1 MEYGL
6 LGPFRVLDDLGAEL
20 QLSAPKVRTLLALL
34 LLNRGQPVSGDRIAD
49 TLWGDEAPRSA
60 PNLVHGYVRDLRRRF
75 GIQGISTVTGGYR
88 LDVPRGSVDAFRFE
102 DLVQARRYGEALA
115 LWRGAALLEWA
126 EQPWARAIAT
136 RLEEERLAALESRLT
151 QDIDA
156 GLASLV
162 VGEVGALV
170 EEHPLRERSR
180 VLLVKAL
187 YAAGRQAEALAA
199 YAQARRYLVDEVG
212 LEPGAELR
220 AVEAAV
226 LAQDST
232 LVPAPPR
239 PAAAPPLPVTPLVGR
254 ERELATLRRAL
265 TAARLV
271 TLAGPGGVGKTR
283 LAVELLAAPSSRAG
297 EVWFVEL
304 ANVSDEADVVTTVA
318 RALQLAESP
327 GHEIDLVCDYLSRR
341 RGLLVLDT
349 CEHLVE
355 GVAELAT
362 GLLARCP
369 DLQVL
374 TTTREPLRTPGEEIV
389 HLSGLDDA
397 AAGSMFVARARAVSP
412 MAALDDD
419 QVRGI
424 VRKLDGLP
432 LALELAAARVTSLSL
447 EQLAAGLGRPLDLLG
462 GTVRPR
468 DPRHLT
474 MRAVIGWSHDLLDV
488 SDREAFAALSVF
500 VGAFDREAACAVVG
514 DGAPRAV
521 EHLLGRS
528 LLARDPDLA
537 GQARYRLLDL
547 VRHFAQEQA
556 TPTMRDRARRRHL
569 EYYVTLAARLESR
582 IRTAEATAWAAVA
595 RGCADNLRAAAWY
608 AIARRSASAGR
619 LVADLYWLWF
629 LDGYLAELRSWAT
642 AALGF
647 ESDPRI
653 HTRLLRTLA
662 SAALAQGDTAAA
674 VDAAGRQLDA
684 AQGLPDEELV
694 ALAHNLLG
702 MTAWARGDYA
712 SAGVQHRAAL
722 DYARRSGQTWTLAL
736 VTALAGRSA
745 HEAGD
750 HDVGSAMLRDAETLA
765 ETIGEPMV
773 LGTALDYRAHAE
785 LAAGRTAEA
794 AALAMR
800 SLAAYRSIGYQEGL
814 ASAGTLAANLA
825 VMVGDHERADT
836 LLHQAIDVTRR
847 LRHLGGTASVL
858 EAMAVLNHDRG
869 DRQCAAANLAE
880 ARALR
885 RRTGTAPSAALHDQL
900 SRVTRSLARS
910 MPEDPERLSRAGAP
924 VR

>member
-1 MEYGL
+1 VEYGL
-6 LGPFRVLDDLGAEL
+6 LGPFRVLDDRGAEV
-20 QLSAPKVRTLLALL
+20 QPAAPKVRTLLALL
-34 LLNRGQPVSGDRIAD
+34 LLNRGQSVSADRIAD
-49 TLWGDEAPRSA
+49 TLWGDEPPRSA

-75 GIQGISTVTGGYR
+75 EIRGISTITGGYR

-102 DLVQARRYGEALA
+102 DLVQARRYGDALA

-156 GLASLV
+156 GLAALAI
-162 VGEVGALV
+162 GEIGMLV
-170 EEHPLRERSR
+170 EEHPLRERLH
-180 VLLVKAL
+180 VLLIKAL
-187 YAAGRQAEALAA
+187 YAAGRQAEALEA
-199 YAQARRYLVDEVG
+199 YAQARRHLADEVG

-283 LAVELLAAPSSRAG
+283 LAVELLAAPSSRVGA
-297 EVWFVEL
+297 VWFVEL
-304 ANVSDEADVVTTVA
+304 ATVSDDADVAKTVA

-327 GHEIDLVCDYLSRR
+327 GHEVDLACDYLSQR

-349 CEHLVE
+349 CEHVVE
-355 GVAELAT
+355 GAAGLAT
-362 GLLARCP
+362 AVLARCA

-374 TTTREPLRTPGEEIV
+374 TTTREPLRTPGEQIV
-389 HLSGLDDA
+389 RLSGLDEA
-397 AAGSMFVARARAVSP
+397 AAGSVFVARARAVGSI
-412 MAALDDD
+412 AALGDDD
-419 QVRGI
+419 VQRI

-432 LALELAAARVTSLSL
+432 LALELAAARVASLSL
-447 EQLAAGLGRPLDLLG
+447 EQLGTALERPLDLLG
-462 GTVRPR
+462 GDVRTH

-488 SDREAFAALSVF
+488 SDQDALAALSVF
-500 VGAFDREAACAVVG
+500 VAAFDREAACAVIG
-514 DGAPRAV
+514 DDGPRAV
-521 EHLLGRS
+521 EHLLARS
-528 LLARDPDLA
+528 LLARDSDLA
-537 GQARYRLLDL
+537 GRARYRFLDL
-547 VRHFAQEQA
+547 VRHFGREQA
-556 TPTMRDRARRRHL
+556 TPTLRDRARGRHL
-569 EYYVTLAARLESR
+569 EYHVILAARLDGR

-595 RGCADNLRAAAWY
+595 RGCADDLRAAASY

-619 LVADLYWLWF
+619 LVADLYWPWF
-629 LDGYLAELRSWAT
+629 LDGFLAELRSWAT
-642 AALGF
+642 AAHGF
-647 ESDPRI
+647 ERDPRVRA
-653 HTRLLRTLA
+653 RLLRVLA
-662 SAALAQGDTAAA
+662 STALAQGDTAAA
-674 VDAAGRQLDA
+674 VDAAYRQLDA
-684 AQGLPDEELV
+684 AQGLPEEELV

-702 MTAWARGDYA
+702 MAAWARGDYA
-712 SAGVQHRAAL
+712 AAGVQHRAAL
-722 DYARRSGQTWTLAL
+722 DHARGCGQPWTLAL

-745 HEAGD
+745 HGAGD

-773 LGTALDYRAHAE
+773 LGSALDYRAHAE
-785 LAAGRTAEA
+785 LAAGRIAEA
-794 AALAMR
+794 AALATR

-814 ASAGTLAANLA
+814 ASAGTLAAILA

-858 EAMAVLNHDRG
+858 EAMAVLDHDRG
-869 DRQCAAANLAE
+869 DRRRAAASLAE

-885 RRTGTAPSAALHDQL
+885 RRTGTAPSAALHDEL

-910 MPEDPERLSRAGAP
+910 MPNWSG
-924 VR
+924 